1 MSLGSCWANEV
12 LRCRLR
18 NNLGYVACVFRH
30 FSCDVASREFQIVSM
45 EGFNHS
51 RERCN
56 PTLPT
61 GCFLG
66 KKM

>member
-18 NNLGYVACVFRH
+18 NNLGYVVCVFRH

-51 RERCN
+51 TR
-56 PTLPT
+56 T
-61 GCFLG
+61 
-66 KKM
+66 M